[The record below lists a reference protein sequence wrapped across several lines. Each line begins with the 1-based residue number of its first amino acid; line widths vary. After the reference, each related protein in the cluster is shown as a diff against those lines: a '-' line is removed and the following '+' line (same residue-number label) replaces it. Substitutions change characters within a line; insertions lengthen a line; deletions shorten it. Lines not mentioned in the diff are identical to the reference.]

1 MYRKGGYIYM
11 YKLMEKKLSS
21 PVLKKF
27 AISIF
32 IIYFLFDFI
41 LYGIYYTFVRSDNH
55 LTFRVPYLYQTKHFV
70 IGFVIVLFLYR
81 TLNLTDFGKKI
92 LPLFLIITVAG
103 MFVTSLWFQSVTEEK
118 ITKFRVVNSTTY
130 SWDEVEYV
138 EPKIYRKI
146 QVYRSRRTSRQPRK
160 VYTEYYLHFTNGSV
174 LNVWE
179 DLDTVYELHQFV
191 LAQGIEIADTD
202 RELESFRQAYT
213 SYFKDDMS
221 KAEFILYER

>member
-1 MYRKGGYIYM
+1 
-11 YKLMEKKLSS
+11 MEKKLSL
-21 PVLKKF
+21 PELKKLVWSV
-27 AISIF
+27 IS
-32 IIYFLFDFI
+32 IYFLLDFI
-41 LYGIYYTFVRSDNH
+41 LRGVYYAFVRSDNH
-55 LTFRVPYLYQTKHFV
+55 LTFRVPYLHLTKYFV

-92 LPLFLIITVAG
+92 LPLFLNITIAG
-103 MFVTSLWFQSVTEEK
+103 MLVTALWFQSVTEEN

-138 EPKIYRKI
+138 ETKIYRKSH
-146 QVYRSRRTSRQPRK
+146 VGRSRRTSHQPRP
-160 VYTEYYLHFTNGSV
+160 VYTEYNLHFTNGSV

-191 LAQGIEIADTD
+191 LVQGVEIADTD

>member
-1 MYRKGGYIYM
+1 MSDTINTVSIK
-11 YKLMEKKLSS
+11 E
-21 PVLKKF
+21 LKTT
-27 AISIF
+27 ATSIF

-41 LYGIYYTFVRSDNH
+41 LRGIYYAFVRSDDH
-55 LTFRVPYLYQTKHFV
+55 LTFHLPYIHLTKYFV

-81 TLNLTDFGKKI
+81 HLNLTDFGEKI
-92 LPLFLIITVAG
+92 LPLFLILTIAG
-103 MFVTSLWFQSVTEEK
+103 MFVTPLWFQSVTEEK

-138 EPKIYRKI
+138 EPKIYR
-146 QVYRSRRTSRQPRK
+146 QNPVYQSRRTRRT
-160 VYTEYYLHFTNGSV
+160 VYTEYNLHFTNGSV

-191 LAQGIEIADTD
+191 LAQGVEIADTD

-213 SYFKDDMS
+213 SYFKDDLS

>member
-1 MYRKGGYIYM
+1 MSDTINTVSIK
-11 YKLMEKKLSS
+11 E
-21 PVLKKF
+21 LKTT
-27 AISIF
+27 ATSIF

-41 LYGIYYTFVRSDNH
+41 LRGIYYAFVRSDDH
-55 LTFRVPYLYQTKHFV
+55 LTFHLPYIHLTKYFV

-81 TLNLTDFGKKI
+81 HLNLTDFGEKI
-92 LPLFLIITVAG
+92 LPLFLILTIAG
-103 MFVTSLWFQSVTEEK
+103 VFVTALWFQSVTEEK

-138 EPKIYRKI
+138 EPKIYR
-146 QVYRSRRTSRQPRK
+146 QNPVYQSRRTRRT
-160 VYTEYYLHFTNGSV
+160 VYTEYNLHFTNGSV

-191 LAQGIEIADTD
+191 LAQGVEIADTD

-213 SYFKDDMS
+213 SYFKDDLS

>member
-1 MYRKGGYIYM
+1 MSDTINTFSIKGSKTTATVY
-11 YKLMEKKLSS
+11 
-21 PVLKKF
+21 

-41 LYGIYYTFVRSDNH
+41 LRGIYYAFVRSDDH
-55 LTFRVPYLYQTKHFV
+55 LTFHVPYIHLTKYFV

-81 TLNLTDFGKKI
+81 HLNLTDFGEKI
-92 LPLFLIITVAG
+92 LPLFLILTIAG
-103 MFVTSLWFQSVTEEK
+103 VFVTALWFQSVTEEK

-138 EPKIYRKI
+138 EPKIYR
-146 QVYRSRRTSRQPRK
+146 QNPVYQSRRTRRT
-160 VYTEYYLHFTNGSV
+160 VYTEYNLHFTNGSV

-191 LAQGIEIADTD
+191 LAQGVEIADTD

-213 SYFKDDMS
+213 SYFKDDLS

>member
-1 MYRKGGYIYM
+1 MSDTIKPFNIKG
-11 YKLMEKKLSS
+11 
-21 PVLKKF
+21 LKTT

-32 IIYFLFDFI
+32 IIRYLFDFM
-41 LYGIYYTFVRSDNH
+41 LRGIYYAFVRSDNH
-55 LTFRVPYLYQTKHFV
+55 LTFRVPYLHLTKYFV

-92 LPLFLIITVAG
+92 LPLFLILTIAG
-103 MFVTSLWFQSVTEEK
+103 ALVTALWFQSVTEET
-118 ITKFRVVNSTTY
+118 ITKFRVINSTTY

-138 EPKIYRKI
+138 EPKIYR
-146 QVYRSRRTSRQPRK
+146 QNPVYQSRRTRRT
-160 VYTEYYLHFTNGSV
+160 VYTEYNLHFTNGLV

-191 LAQGIEIADTD
+191 LAQGVEIADTD
-202 RELESFRQAYT
+202 RELESFRQAFT
-213 SYFKDDMS
+213 SYFKDDLS

>member
-1 MYRKGGYIYM
+1 MSDTINTVSIK
-11 YKLMEKKLSS
+11 E
-21 PVLKKF
+21 LKTT
-27 AISIF
+27 ATSIF

-41 LYGIYYTFVRSDNH
+41 LRGIYYAFVRSDDH
-55 LTFRVPYLYQTKHFV
+55 LTFHLPYIHLTKYFV

-81 TLNLTDFGKKI
+81 HLNLTAFGKKI
-92 LPLFLIITVAG
+92 LPLFLILTIAG
-103 MFVTSLWFQSVTEEK
+103 MFVTPLWFQSVTEEK
-118 ITKFRVVNSTTY
+118 ITKFRVVNPTTY

-138 EPKIYRKI
+138 ETKIHRENR
-146 QVYRSRRTSRQPRK
+146 VARSRRTSRSRPLT
-160 VYTEYYLHFTNGSV
+160 VYTEYNLHFTNGSV

-191 LAQGIEIADTD
+191 LAQGVEIADTD

-213 SYFKDDMS
+213 SYFKDDLS